1 MEALLAGTAQECEC
15 PSISPLFLLPDD
27 VLRDPAIASAL
38 FCPPELPMAHSK
50 QNQHEL
56 GPHMHGLGRDSW
68 LQSSVRGTF
77 YSSMEQ
83 GVTVVVYTRYQLVN
97 YQLQTADIAT
107 FLLFSLRSEPCR
119 L

>member
-1 MEALLAGTAQECEC
+1 MLGQ
-15 PSISPLFLLPDD
+15 PRNVNVHQSPLFSWLIDD

-38 FCPPELPMAHSK
+38 FCPPELPMTHSK

-68 LQSSVRGTF
+68 LQSCVGGTF

-83 GVTVVVYTRYQLVN
+83 GVTVMVYTRYLTTN
-97 YQLQTADIAT
+97 YQLLT
-107 FLLFSLRSEPCR
+107 
-119 L
+119 